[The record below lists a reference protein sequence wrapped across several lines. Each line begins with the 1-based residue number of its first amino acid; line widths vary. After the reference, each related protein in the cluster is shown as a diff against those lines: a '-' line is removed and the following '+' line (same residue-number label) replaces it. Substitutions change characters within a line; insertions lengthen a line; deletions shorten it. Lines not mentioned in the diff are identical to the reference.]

1 MFVISGVSCGCSV
14 DAGKKMGKS
23 ASGAV
28 WLKRDLLS
36 EYDYWQFWRNTADA
50 DVIRFLKVRHMFHL
64 TSFYVRLGRGGRLRC
79 PGCDSHGR
87 QGAYVDLG
95 A

>member
-1 MFVISGVSCGCSV
+1 
-14 DAGKKMGKS
+14 MGKS

-64 TSFYVRLGRGGRLRC
+64 RCQVRMSC
-79 PGCDSHGR
+79 M
-87 QGAYVDLG
+87 
-95 A
+95 

>member
-1 MFVISGVSCGCSV
+1 V

-64 TSFYVRLGRGGRLRC
+64 TLTCVSVW
-79 PGCDSHGR
+79 
-87 QGAYVDLG
+87 GAG
-95 A
+95 